1 MTRTAEAALQLTSEQ
16 VAAVVLG
23 ASGAAV
29 APVVLADPEDPKR
42 DNDANAKVRVT
53 YALGQGGVYSL
64 VVTPGLG
71 PASQQLEA
79 ALYTLTQPNSIHI
92 LWQFPQYFIIT
103 ASEVMFSV
111 TGLEFS
117 YSQAP
122 ASMKSVMQAAW
133 LLTVAGG
140 NIIVIIVAESRAF
153 SEQASEFFMFAGLML
168 IDTFILIFLAWR
180 YVPRRERE
188 EQERDSI
195 PMNNGMSNT
204 NFKGDTE
211 F

>member
-1 MTRTAEAALQLTSEQ
+1 M
-16 VAAVVLG
+16 VLFRILVDG
-23 ASGAAV
+23 
-29 APVVLADPEDPKR
+29 R
-42 DNDANAKVRVT
+42 D
-53 YALGQGGVYSL
+53 LGSYTLEQGGVYSL
-64 VVTPGLG
+64 VVSPG
-71 PASQQLEA
+71 PASGQLEA

-180 YVPRRERE
+180 
-188 EQERDSI
+188 
-195 PMNNGMSNT
+195 
-204 NFKGDTE
+204 
-211 F
+211 